1 MLDDQGAALRA
12 VRPGATITGMTV
24 IATLTVVRPRGSWTD
39 RVRAYQIVVDGAVKG
54 SLRAGAEMSL
64 ALPPGAHTVQARS
77 GRTAS
82 PDVPVHLGPG
92 ATVRLCAEPGDGGHA
107 PGRRRLHLTPVG

>member
-1 MLDDQGAALRA
+1 
-12 VRPGATITGMTV
+12 MTV